1 LQKKAIWKSG
11 LLHGNNLA
19 LQLRVYTMKFQL
31 FQGN

>member
-11 LLHGNNLA
+11 LLHGDNLA
-19 LQLRVYTMKFQL
+19 LEPRVLAMKFQL